1 VREALE
7 LINTAQQAATTE
19 SREGAKKLAF
29 QQQVTIIPLFFINYL
44 LALKGGPTRD
54 FFIHTQ
60 TAAAMFC

>member
-29 QQQVTIIPLFFINYL
+29 QQQVTHNHSALHTHTNFFFINYL
-44 LALKGGPTRD
+44 LSLKGGPTRD
-54 FFIHTQ
+54 F
-60 TAAAMFC
+60 